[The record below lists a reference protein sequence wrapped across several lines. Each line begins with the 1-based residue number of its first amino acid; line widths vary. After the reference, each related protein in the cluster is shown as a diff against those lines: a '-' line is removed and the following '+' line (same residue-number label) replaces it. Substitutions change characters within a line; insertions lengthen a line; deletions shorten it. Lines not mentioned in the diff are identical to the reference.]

1 MRLCLQKIPRNASV
15 TGTNATVATNLCLIS
30 KLLALTSEYAHFVET
45 ICALRLKSK
54 PDVVNGIRS
63 SDPGVLINKST
74 MKEWRASGRESIY
87 STGVRHTSVTLQKK
101 QNECVAVTDNLILSV
116 QFYPAGYLLKIS
128 KHAQSF
134 VAVAKEGRWFHYS
147 LAFLGESSGEG
158 KTTIKQFVKAR
169 PVASL
174 AAAVYTV
181 RNTTILLPHLF
192 TAHSQVALWLPN
204 TEVKPNLFV
213 QDWSSQHHACLFDL
227 C

>member
-1 MRLCLQKIPRNASV
+1 MKGEREGEYLLNWCQAHLCDSP
-15 TGTNATVATNLCLIS
+15 
-30 KLLALTSEYAHFVET
+30 
-45 ICALRLKSK
+45 
-54 PDVVNGIRS
+54 
-63 SDPGVLINKST
+63 
-74 MKEWRASGRESIY
+74 
-87 STGVRHTSVTLQKK
+87 KK
-101 QNECVAVTDNLILSV
+101 QNECVVVTDNLILSV